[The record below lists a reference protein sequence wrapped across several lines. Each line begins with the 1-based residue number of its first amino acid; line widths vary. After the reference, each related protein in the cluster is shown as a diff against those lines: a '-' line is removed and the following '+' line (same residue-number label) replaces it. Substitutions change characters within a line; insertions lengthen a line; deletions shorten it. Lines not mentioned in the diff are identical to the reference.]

1 MVRLCTALCVFALSG
16 CGPIPSADSSDALPD
31 TRRVSRDAYTYPYDA
46 NIDAYTIDEF
56 AVVDAG
62 MDATIPPVDA
72 ARNDVSM
79 IHASNDASLDAPSL
93 DAGSDAPSDAAPEI
107 DAAVSVTP
115 CRDELGLCVRMTHDI
130 VPTVTGFWSNVYWL
144 DASGTAV
151 DSGWTVA
158 SCEGGLRRISPTTV
172 DCHFGMSDLPSGY
185 VIYIYPI
192 TSTRPACDFITCTGY
207 WESYSYWFDG
217 VSIPAEPGM
226 GPVELD
232 RRTTPHGFITVIRYI
247 IP

>member
-1 MVRLCTALCVFALSG
+1 MSYDA
-16 CGPIPSADSSDALPD
+16 GPIDP
-31 TRRVSRDAYTYPYDA
+31 T
-46 NIDAYTIDEF
+46 IDAWTIDEF
-56 AVVDAG
+56 AVVDASHPL
-62 MDATIPPVDA
+62 DARIDAPVDA
-72 ARNDVSM
+72 ARIDGSM
-79 IHASNDASLDAPSL
+79 ANVQPDAFFDAPL
-93 DAGSDAPSDAAPEI
+93 DAGSDDAPETAP
-107 DAAVSVTP
+107 DAGISVAP
-115 CRDELGLCVRMTHDI
+115 CRDELGLCVRMTNDI
-130 VPTVTGFWSNVYWL
+130 VPSVTGFWSNVYWL

-158 SCEGGLRRISPTTV
+158 SCEGGLRRISPSTV

-185 VIYIYPI
+185 VIYIYPVI
-192 TSTRPACDFITCTGY
+192 STRAACDFITCTGY

-217 VSIPAEPGM
+217 VPIPAEPGL